1 MERKIHVKVPHWV
14 GMNIVEAAHRNVS
27 VNSCSSTCS
36 LKFLLLFRTDISGF
50 QIKEHALLFQ
60 LIHAFHHQH
69 ILRALELRLVLQ
81 MEHCFA

>member
-1 MERKIHVKVPHWV
+1 MEWKIHVKVPHWV
-14 GMNIVEAAHRNVS
+14 GMNIPTDEENDILDLAFGL
-27 VNSCSSTCS
+27 TEII
-36 LKFLLLFRTDISGF
+36 DISGF

-81 MEHCFA
+81 IEHCFA